1 MAEYFTVLMYHI
13 LSIHKLMGICFYFL
27 AIMNNAAVN
36 MYVQVFLC
44 VSIISL
50 GHITIDLPNTE
61 LVSKD
66 FRLVVIEYIR

>member
-1 MAEYFTVLMYHI
+1 MYHI

-36 MYVQVFLC
+36 MYVQVFC

-50 GHITIDLPNTE
+50 GHITIDRPNTE
-61 LVSKD
+61 LAFKKGD
-66 FRLVVIEYIR
+66 PGIKRFKTCCNRIY